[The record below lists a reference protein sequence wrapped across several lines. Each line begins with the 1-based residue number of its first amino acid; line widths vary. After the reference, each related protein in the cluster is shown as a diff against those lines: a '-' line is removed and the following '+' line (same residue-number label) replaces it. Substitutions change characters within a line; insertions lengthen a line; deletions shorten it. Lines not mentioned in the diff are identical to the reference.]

1 MTRKTP
7 ISNPKKSPAKKT
19 PAAVGAKAAPPR
31 RRPRKK
37 LETPTEEEIRM
48 RAYALWESRG
58 RPMGSPEADWFN
70 AQNQIVSAEMR

>member
-7 ISNPKKSPAKKT
+7 ISKSSKSPAKQT
-19 PAAVGAKAAPPR
+19 TAAVGTKAAPPR

-37 LETPTEEEIRM
+37 LETPTEEEIRQ

-70 AQNQIVSAEMR
+70 AQNQIVSTEMR

>member
-37 LETPTEEEIRM
+37 LETPTEEEI
-48 RAYALWESRG
+48 G
-58 RPMGSPEADWFN
+58 
-70 AQNQIVSAEMR
+70 